1 MLICECPNTAI
12 KKKIPVL
19 SEESMPKIGARCNVK
34 LPPKA
39 TLKNYSSVGP
49 FVVRGKKKKCDI
61 V

>member
-12 KKKIPVL
+12 KKIPVL

-39 TLKNYSSVGP
+39 ALKNYSSVGP
-49 FVVRGKKKKCDI
+49 FVVRKKKM
-61 V
+61 